1 MKSFNVETGFPVI
14 FIRKFWP
21 GILPKTG
28 LKYFLTFKMQV
39 RELVTMWMDAS
50 VIFRCK
56 VVWFFT
62 KRLFYHFRI
71 SVRDGWKNIFHN
83 IFWICYVTYILW
95 LLPSDVSNEM
105 LQKLIFEMRWCNMNV
120 VYYKCKQMYGAF
132 QNRLCFLHFS
142 NLK

>member
-1 MKSFNVETGFPVI
+1 MKSFNVKAGFPVI

-21 GILPKTG
+21 GMLPKTG

-71 SVRDGWKNIFHN
+71 SVRDGWKNIFH
-83 IFWICYVTYILW
+83 IICWICYVIYILK
-95 LLPSDVSNEM
+95 LLPYYVICYVKNIDVSNEM
-105 LQKLIFEMRWCNMNV
+105 LWILILEMRCC
-120 VYYKCKQMYGAF
+120 YIYST
-132 QNRLCFLHFS
+132 L
-142 NLK
+142 